1 MEQKLYSEVYTVLE
15 PHEAAL
21 ILLLGFG
28 GLSVGLAL
36 LYNFIRRRV
45 FGDGDSLD
53 RTFDA
58 GGNVSFSLTAVTVAV
73 QLLWP
78 ADLLQSSSVASK
90 YGLAGGF
97 WYSTAVVVNIILFP
111 FLSLTFKTRAPGAKT
126 YLQVIK
132 ARFGPAAHIVY
143 CVFALMVNV
152 VILSVLIIAGH
163 ALFTALIRDISDE
176 LVMLI
181 FATLFGSYS
190 FVGGLGSTFYVSYA
204 NAFITF
210 VILSVYIVELFYLPD
225 KADLPFGTLEDIYAK
240 VAALQGP
247 EDNEDRSYLTFWSLD
262 SLVWAV
268 QGVFIAASV
277 TFCDQASWQSRIA
290 AKPMQGVLGFF
301 FATFLWFAIPA
312 TLGTTSGIVYLA
324 YSQGGNLSTALTD
337 NDIDKGLVTP
347 YIAQVAMGRGGG
359 VMVLIM
365 FTMLMM
371 ATGSGE
377 VMGVSSIIVYDIY
390 QSYVKPFR
398 RGLPAGCCILCGKQE
413 ISGAA
418 PSTDNTA
425 RDVVEGVQSIKYIY
439 KENHDLPAFQNNN
452 DAQDGFQPN
461 AFENDKTLGN
471 GSMEDG
477 FVPQGCEQTDC
488 DENRFDERLCQCVP
502 VSECISCQEDLQRIV
517 NTKSSSSQFVKVVP
531 RCVQHGQYRMYQ
543 EELVR
548 VKSWV
553 LLWVTIGLVP
563 AGLLLVRT
571 GIDLNWIFMTGC
583 IVTIQTFPGV
593 VLSIVWVKTT
603 GVGLIVGGIL
613 GMVAGICAC
622 LTRAAMLDEGLT
634 LFLVNTSEGYAV
646 MAGSCVCFFVSLVVG
661 MSLSW
666 CTHQIQTEEDAQR
679 EWQTLRDIDNKLS
692 PWSELYREEFP
703 HLARTERPSY
713 EELTACFRRAKL
725 TAVIGCVL
733 FLLLFVFI
741 IPGTMAALHVL
752 SSEEFKSF
760 IMCLQM
766 WTFIMAAVI
775 VLLVP
780 VEEVYNIVK
789 QLRRKSDM
797 S

>member
-1 MEQKLYSEVYTVLE
+1 MGRYSEVETVLE
-15 PHEAAL
+15 PYEAAL

-28 GLSVGLAL
+28 GLSVGLAV

-45 FGDGDSLD
+45 FAEANSLD

-78 ADLLQSSSVASK
+78 ADLLQSSSVAAK
-90 YGLAGGF
+90 YGIAGGF

-111 FLSLTFKTRAPGAKT
+111 FLSITFKTRAPGAKT

-132 ARFGPAAHIVY
+132 ARFGTPAHLVY

-163 ALFTALIRDISDE
+163 ALFTGLVSDISDE
-176 LVMLI
+176 LILLI

-204 NAFITF
+204 NALITF
-210 VILSVYIVELFYLPD
+210 VILSVYIIELFYLPD
-225 KADLPFGTLEDIYAK
+225 KAQLPFGTLEDIYDK
-240 VAALQGP
+240 VTVLQGP
-247 EDNEDRSYLTFWSLD
+247 EDNEERSYLTFWSLD
-262 SLVWAV
+262 SLIWAV

-324 YSQGGNLSTALTD
+324 YSNGGNLSTALSD
-337 NDIDKGLVTP
+337 SDIDKGLITP
-347 YIAQVAMGRGGG
+347 YIAQIALGRGGG

-398 RGLPAGCCILCGKQE
+398 RAAAAGSCVVCGKQE
-413 ISGAA
+413 PGETAQELLPTNETVNSVQNISYTRKG
-418 PSTDNTA
+418 SY
-425 RDVVEGVQSIKYIY
+425 E
-439 KENHDLPAFQNNN
+439 LPKSPNGYASSPQNESEHSHPRQN
-452 DAQDGFQPN
+452 GRT
-461 AFENDKTLGN
+461 ENDDQSSGHSGN
-471 GSMEDG
+471 
-477 FVPQGCEQTDC
+477 FCE
-488 DENRFDERLCQCVP
+488 CVP
-502 VSECISCQEDLQRIV
+502 VSECLSCQDDLERMAKSQR
-517 NTKSSSSQFVKVVP
+517 SDGQFHQAVP
-531 RCVQHGQYRMYQ
+531 MCPQHGQYRRYQ
-543 EELVR
+543 EELIR

-563 AGLLLVRT
+563 GGLLLVRT

-593 VLSIVWVKTT
+593 VLSILWVKTT
-603 GVGLIVGGIL
+603 GIGLIFGGIF
-613 GMVAGICAC
+613 GMASGVCAC
-622 LTRAAMLDEGLT
+622 LARAATLEGGLSD
-634 LFLVNTSEGYAV
+634 FLRNTSEGYAV
-646 MAGSCVCFFVSLVVG
+646 MAGSCVCFFVSLIVG
-661 MSLSW
+661 VGVSL
-666 CTHQIQTEEDAQR
+666 CTHRIKSAEDVHA
-679 EWQTLRDIDNKLS
+679 EWQKLRDIDNKLG
-692 PWSELYREEFP
+692 PWCDLYRDEFP
-703 HLARTERPSY
+703 QLSRNKRPTY
-713 EELTACFRRAKL
+713 QQLDACFRRAKL
-725 TAVIGCVL
+725 TAVVGCIL
-733 FLLLFVFI
+733 CLLLFVLI
-741 IPGTMAALHVL
+741 IPGAMAALHVL
-752 SSEEFKSF
+752 NSVEFQSF
-760 IMCLQM
+760 LMCLQI
-766 WTFIMAAVI
+766 WTLIMAAAI

-780 VEEVYNIVK
+780 VEEIRNIVK
-789 QLRRKSDM
+789 QLRRKTGS